1 MSFNRLTY
9 DNCAYSTSVKESVSS
24 LDYNLNVVKYE
35 NCKSCPACK
44 YNTNVAL
51 DARADVE
58 SELFG
63 LDRPGTKCPGVKFDP
78 TKKYN
83 NPKYSPPQLC
93 QSIYYI
99 TPNNLVKP
107 TTNLLNENNLG
118 INYCD
123 KK

>member
-9 DNCAYSTSVKESVSS
+9 DNCAYATTIKESVSS
-24 LDYNLNVVKYE
+24 LDYNLFVPKYE
-35 NCKSCPACK
+35 NYKPCPSAQ
-44 YNTNVAL
+44 TDSILPL
-51 DARADVE
+51 DTRADVE

-63 LDRPGTKCPGVKFDP
+63 LDRPGTRCPGEKYDP
-78 TKKYN
+78 TKKYT
-83 NPKYSPPQLC
+83 NPAHTPPQIC

-107 TTNLLNENNLG
+107 TTNLLNEKNLEV
-118 INYCD
+118 NYCN